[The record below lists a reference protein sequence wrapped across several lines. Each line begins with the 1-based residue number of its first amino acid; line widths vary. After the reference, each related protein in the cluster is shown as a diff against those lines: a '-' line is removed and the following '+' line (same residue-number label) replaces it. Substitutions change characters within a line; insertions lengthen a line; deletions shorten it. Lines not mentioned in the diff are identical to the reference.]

1 MGGHMNIDFT
11 LVNKFLNDHRF
22 GEIENHW
29 LFNNIENG
37 EHLFELPNVSQRKE
51 VKIILELIQKNL
63 SDFKPLNE
71 NIFTAIY
78 PEWPQIIGDM
88 NVLLVVGCPE
98 PYDAMVKEY
107 GGTQYVIFDLIRLNN
122 YVKLGYNID
131 SMINQLLTHEI
142 SHLCLHQKYPVPTS
156 SDYFANL
163 KYIVFDEAF
172 AHILSFNENIA
183 KYDFTKIIEKH
194 YSKSLVKLR
203 SALKESDN
211 EKQNELLIKA
221 NSGLYWDKFGSIS
234 GKLFL
239 ARNKENIVNIY
250 SKGVD
255 NLIQLMGLTP

>member
-1 MGGHMNIDFT
+1 MNIDVT
-11 LVNKFLNDHRF
+11 LVNKFLNDDGF

-29 LFNNIENG
+29 LFNNIEKG
-37 EHLFELPNVSQRKE
+37 EHLFELPNISQRKE
-51 VKIILELIQKNL
+51 VKKILNLIQNNL

-78 PEWPQIIGDM
+78 PEWPQIINDM
-88 NVLLVVGCPE
+88 NVLLVVGCPD

-107 GGTQYVIFDLIRLNN
+107 DGKQYVIFDLICLNN

-131 SMINQLLTHEI
+131 AMINQLLTHEI
-142 SHLCLHQKYPVPTS
+142 SHLCLHQKYPVPNST
-156 SDYFANL
+156 DYFVNL

-172 AHILSFNENIA
+172 AHILSFNENIG
-183 KYDFTKIIEKH
+183 KYDFTKIIEEH
-194 YSKSLVKLR
+194 YSKSLIKLR
-203 SALKESDN
+203 SALNESDY
-211 EKQNELLIKA
+211 EKQNELLIQA

-239 ARNKENIVNIY
+239 ARNIEDIVNIY

-255 NLIQLMGLTP
+255 NLIWLMGLIL